1 MSEFPKLPRKPLG
14 YDPAAV
20 ERLIAERDSM
30 LGLAEHRIRQA
41 ESHLGE
47 LEDQLKARDQLLA
60 QLQTELETRP
70 EVEVVREEP
79 AGPAEPEPSPL
90 TPRFVT
96 EELSKIVVAAE
107 ASTSQ
112 IIERAWSAT
121 RDQIVEADRL
131 WREVQTEAVRFADW
145 REEAES
151 IVSAVQ
157 SSIQEARAKIE
168 EVPQRVQEAL
178 APAVEAMVEV
188 DTGMA
193 RLNVAS
199 QLPLLL
205 APTGLE
211 SARGEAAMSRADR
224 TDDESDAGDYGTSSE
239 TASKDQGEPDGMWPD
254 ESVLSWGDQ
263 EDSGGQ
269 MDQSHEHESEAG
281 EEPA

>member
-41 ESHLGE
+41 ESQLGE
-47 LEDQLKARDQLLA
+47 LEGQLRARDQLLS

-70 EVEVVREEP
+70 EVEVMREEP
-79 AGPAEPEPSPL
+79 AGIVETEHEQPPL
-90 TPRFVT
+90 TPRFMT

-107 ASTSQ
+107 ESTSQ

-131 WREVQTEAVRFADW
+131 WREVQAEAVRFADW

-151 IVSAVQ
+151 IVSALQ
-157 SSIQEARAKIE
+157 SSIHEARSKIE

-178 APAVEAMVEV
+178 APAVEAMVDV

-193 RLNVAS
+193 KLNVTS

-205 APTGLE
+205 TPSGLE
-211 SARGEAAMSRADR
+211 SARGEASMSRGDQTGEEQAD
-224 TDDESDAGDYGTSSE
+224 DAYEPSAEAVSE
-239 TASKDQGEPDGMWPD
+239 DQGESEGMWAD
-254 ESVLSWGDQ
+254 ESVLSWGEQ
-263 EDSGGQ
+263 EDSGSES
-269 MDQSHEHESEAG
+269 DESHQREAG
-281 EEPA
+281 EPA